1 MSTTDLLELS
11 ELLETYNTQP
21 VYILSGSGPSWYYS
35 DVKRTMVKVSKGS
48 ECLYCEED
56 PANNKRCIVQIG
68 SEIFS
73 IPKVD
78 LIEVGWN

>member
-1 MSTTDLLELS
+1 MSTSDLSELS
-11 ELLETYNTQP
+11 SLLETYNTHP
-21 VYILSGSGPSWYYS
+21 VYILSGSGSTWYYS
-35 DVKRTMVKVSKGS
+35 EAKRTMVRVSRGS
-48 ECLYCEED
+48 ECLYCEDD
-56 PANNKRCIVQIG
+56 PGNKEKCIVQIG